1 MCNGKWWSIRMLHQ
15 CSIIMRPDIPVHM
28 RGIHKWSTSLCTPVY
43 CTSPGVYINST
54 SCLALHKM
62 GVEYWAS
69 ENVTPGLQTS
79 TQFARSCLLWFCNP
93 CYVTSCAN
101 SPCNNVCG
109 KSKNCL
115 SQTVIF
121 FSSSQCGRDA
131 MRTES
136 GNGLTTNF
144 IQIIQFR
151 RPIATI
157 PTSAS
162 VSEVPFSNIRV
173 HAHRVKVGAKAKRIK
188 EQAKNNGP
196 TSKKMFAFA
205 SAFVRCEWTF
215 IHLNMYQFGALT
227 VKTSQC
233 RHRFVHVKRPIHP
246 ELKRKRKY
254 SLKFVIFVFDSFH
267 ISLIFFAFARCE

>member
-1 MCNGKWWSIRMLHQ
+1 MQI
-15 CSIIMRPDIPVHM
+15 VH
-28 RGIHKWSTSLCTPVY
+28 
-43 CTSPGVYINST
+43 
-54 SCLALHKM
+54 
-62 GVEYWAS
+62 
-69 ENVTPGLQTS
+69 VTM
-79 TQFARSCLLWFCNP
+79 F
-93 CYVTSCAN
+93 V
-101 SPCNNVCG
+101 V

-136 GNGLTTNF
+136 GNGLTPNF
-144 IQIIQFR
+144 IQIIQFQ

-162 VSEVPFSNIRV
+162 VSEVPFSNIR
-173 HAHRVKVGAKAKRIK
+173 AHSHRPKVGVKEKRIK
-188 EQAKNNGP
+188 ERANKVKDQHQRKC
-196 TSKKMFAFA
+196 FAFA

-267 ISLIFFAFARCE
+267 ISLIFFAFARYE